1 MLPSQPVI
9 VAYVRPSV
17 EVPRQPY
24 HGALLPRNRKLK
36 LYRGGKPVRQREA
49 ILAAVGRKV

>member
-1 MLPSQPVI
+1 MQPQPSVVP
-9 VAYVRPSV
+9 YVRPSV

-49 ILAAVGRKV
+49 ILAAAGRKV